1 MLAALGQSGLWPP
14 IRSNN
19 VRVGALALR
28 VGVRSQQP
36 TSNDIPPVLS
46 VIDGPIRTRAGTT
59 GVTALA
65 IQNGAFPL
73 FGIYWGSNGGPV
85 IGYNNGGA
93 ALSLDQRIG
102 LPAAYTMGWTS
113 NTIGTNALDTVMQ
126 RRAAGVIEQRAGTT
140 AQAFEIANT
149 WTSASNLEKLCFRAV
164 AAANYEIGIMR
175 GSVGGSLRGLSFGTY
190 NDEASAL
197 TPYATFNTGG
207 NFCLGPNQTPSSRL
221 MIQQSGAS
229 TFAAVFDAAQ
239 NVISMNEG
247 GSGGSGFWSEYAG
260 STFGT
265 NCQFVG
271 RRAKGTL
278 ASPTTVIINDLTAAF
293 VGQGYDGTAFQT
305 GAQIVMACDAA
316 PSAGNV
322 PQSIAFQTGSNAGGL
337 STRMTIA
344 STGLISYPTTV
355 TAGGTTGAQT
365 INKLTGTVNFAAA
378 ATSLVVTNSL
388 VTTGSIVLC
397 VIRTNDAT
405 AVIKNVVPAAGSF
418 TINLNAAAT
427 AETSV
432 GFIVIN

>member
-36 TSNDIPPVLS
+36 TSHDAPPVLS
-46 VIDGPIRTRAGTT
+46 VLDGPIRTRAGTT
-59 GVTALA
+59 GVAALA

-113 NTIGTNALDTVMQ
+113 NTIGTNALDTVLQ
-126 RRAAGVIEQRAGTT
+126 RRAAGAIEQRATT
-140 AQAFEIANT
+140 TPQAYEIANT
-149 WTSASNLEKLCFRAV
+149 WTSATNLEKLCFRAV
-164 AAANYEIGIMR
+164 AAAAYEIGAMK
-175 GSVGGSLRGLSFGTY
+175 GSVGGTLRNIVVGY
-190 NDEASAL
+190 YANESAAI
-197 TPYATFNTGG
+197 TPAITI
-207 NFCLGPNQTPSSRL
+207 QT
-221 MIQQSGAS
+221 
-229 TFAAVFDAAQ
+229 
-239 NVISMNEG
+239 
-247 GSGGSGFWSEYAG
+247 
-260 STFGT
+260 
-265 NCQFVG
+265 
-271 RRAKGTL
+271 
-278 ASPTTVIINDLTAAF
+278 
-293 VGQGYDGTAFQT
+293 DGTT
-305 GAQIVMACDAA
+305 
-316 PSAGNV
+316 AGLV
-322 PQSIAFQTGSNAGGL
+322 
-337 STRMTIA
+337 
-344 STGLISYPTTV
+344 SYPTTV
-355 TAGGTTGAQT
+355 TAAGTTGAQT

-388 VTTGSIVLC
+388 VSTGSIVLC
-397 VIRTNDAT
+397 VVRTNDAT

-418 TINLNAAAT
+418 TITLNAAAT